1 MERYEAVEKTPRK
14 KMFINNFL
22 GGIAWALGA
31 TVGFA
36 LIVTVLTLIVRNVN
50 LIPFIGNFIA
60 GIIQFI
66 VQKDPSLL
74 GR

>member
-1 MERYEAVEKTPRK
+1 MEKYEAVEKTPRK
-14 KMFINNFL
+14 KMLVNNFI
-22 GGIAWALGA
+22 GGIAWAVGA

-36 LIVTVLTLIVRNVN
+36 VIVTVLTLIVKNVN
-50 LIPFIGNFIA
+50 FIPYIGNFIA
-60 GIIQFI
+60 GVIQFI